1 MKKHRINNIMKLHK
15 NLSYAMPEANLTL
28 CVFCVYSACVVQ
40 SVTHLVWVLSVAGVG
55 I

>member
-15 NLSYAMPEANLTL
+15 NLSYAMRKANLTL
-28 CVFCVYSACVVQ
+28 RIFCVCSACVVQ
-40 SVTHLVWVLSVAGVG
+40 SVTHHVWVLSVAGIG

>member
-15 NLSYAMPEANLTL
+15 NLSYAMRKAILTL
-28 CVFCVYSACVVQ
+28 SVFCVCSACVVQ
-40 SVTHLVWVLSVAGVG
+40 SVAYHVWVLSDAGVG